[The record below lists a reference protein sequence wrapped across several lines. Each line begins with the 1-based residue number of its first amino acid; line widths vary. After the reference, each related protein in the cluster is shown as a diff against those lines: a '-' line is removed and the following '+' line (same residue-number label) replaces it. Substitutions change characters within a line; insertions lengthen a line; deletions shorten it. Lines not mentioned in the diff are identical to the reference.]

1 MVDWDVLDWRI
12 QGSTCG
18 QGRLVPT
25 DFWNGQKLELL
36 SSKRCSLLLTPFSMA
51 TFVDGVGVFLVTTA
65 DGLFSIDLDSD
76 RATKVCEGREI
87 NNQPVRLAGSYRCW
101 FVYVREKYYWLVM

>member
-1 MVDWDVLDWRI
+1 MLDWRI

-25 DFWNGQKLELL
+25 DFWNGHKLELL
-36 SSKRCSLLLTPFSMA
+36 SSKRCSLLLTPFSVA

-87 NNQPVRLAGSYRCW
+87 NNVVP
-101 FVYVREKYYWLVM
+101 YVSCSTGTTLLTSLSIFCEMIKKN